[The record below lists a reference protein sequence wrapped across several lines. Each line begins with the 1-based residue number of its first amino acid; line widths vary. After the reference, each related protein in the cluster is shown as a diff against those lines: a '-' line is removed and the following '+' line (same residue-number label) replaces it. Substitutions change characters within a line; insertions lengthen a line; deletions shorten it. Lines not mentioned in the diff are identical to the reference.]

1 MGQPHAIGVVGLG
14 VILDAYLTTL
24 ADHPG
29 VRIAAVADLDASRAA
44 TLADR
49 LPGTRASTVEELLA
63 ADGIGTV
70 LDLTT
75 PGAHAEIA
83 LACIRAGKNHYGEK
97 PLAATLDDAS
107 AVVQAA
113 AAAGVGLGCAP
124 DTVLGTGVQTA
135 RAVVDAGLIGRPTGA
150 VATWVSPGHEA
161 WHPNPDF
168 YYLAG
173 GGPLLDMGPY
183 YLTSL
188 VHLLGPVEVA
198 THVAGT
204 LEHANGA
211 ISTVTVSFDAA
222 GTRARPIEVFGEE
235 GAVAVP
241 DPNTFAG
248 DVELLARGGTTWD
261 LVAPRAGFVDASR
274 GLGLLEMVGAAGL
287 GAAPAEAR
295 ASGAVGLHVM
305 EIMSGLLEAA
315 SSGHRTTITT
325 SPVRPDLVP
334 LTPVETWRAPA
345 SAPTTRTPQTS
356 RSRPRR
362 RERRAGPRTTTAT
375 YRNCTLEQDLKEENH
390 GPCPER
396 PTSPDGDAA
405 PRGGTHRRLGS
416 RPGRMHRRRRR

>member
-1 MGQPHAIGVVGLG
+1 MGEPHGVGVVGLG

-29 VRIAAVADLDASRAA
+29 VRIAAVADRDPSRARA
-44 TLADR
+44 IADR
-49 LPGTRASTVEELLA
+49 LPGTRASSVADLLA
-63 ADGIGTV
+63 ADDIETV

-83 LACIRAGKNHYGEK
+83 LACARSGKNHYGEK
-97 PLAATLDDAS
+97 PLAATLADAR
-107 AVVQAA
+107 AVAQAA
-113 AAAGVGLGCAP
+113 GEAGVRLGCAP

-135 RAVVDAGLIGRPTGA
+135 RAVVDAGLIGRPTAA

-161 WHPNPDF
+161 WHPNPGF

-188 VHLLGPVEVA
+188 VHLLGPVVAVTGSVGRLRDSRTIASGPRAGQVIPVEVA

-204 LEHANGA
+204 LEHGNGA
-211 ISTVTVSFDAA
+211 ISTVTVSFDAP
-222 GTRARPIEVFGEE
+222 GTRARPIEVYGEE

-248 DVELLARGGTTWD
+248 DVELLTRGGTSWD
-261 LVAPRAGFVDASR
+261 LVEPRAGFVDSSR
-274 GLGLLEMVGAAGL
+274 GVGLLEMVGAAGL
-287 GAAPAEAR
+287 GMAPEEAR

-315 SSGHRTTITT
+315 SSGRRTVMTT
-325 SPVRPDLVP
+325 SPDRPDLVP
-334 LTPVETWRAPA
+334 LTPVGTWRAPA
-345 SAPTTRTPQTS
+345 
-356 RSRPRR
+356 
-362 RERRAGPRTTTAT
+362 
-375 YRNCTLEQDLKEENH
+375 
-390 GPCPER
+390 
-396 PTSPDGDAA
+396 
-405 PRGGTHRRLGS
+405 
-416 RPGRMHRRRRR
+416 

>member
-1 MGQPHAIGVVGLG
+1 VGQPHAIGVVGLG

-375 YRNCTLEQDLKEENH
+375 YRNCTLEQDLKEESH